1 MIIYSLLPERI
12 INLVL
17 GGFGSIIL
25 IYGASIDF
33 ISIDGNYSKL
43 WKLLSDYV
51 SNAPLAREW
60 NTSDSL
66 S

>member
-1 MIIYSLLPERI
+1 MYPIRRFVKFIGIYFFLVIIYSLLPERI

-43 WKLLSDYV
+43 
-51 SNAPLAREW
+51 
-60 NTSDSL
+60 
-66 S
+66 